1 MYYQLQSDF
10 TLVIFYDPDCGH
22 CKKEMPKINDMYKE
36 WKSDG
41 IEVQVFAVCVELE
54 KAEWLKFIRTYDI
67 GEWVNVGEFKT
78 IVDGE
83 YLKMIRMLLPS
94 LTSSSSMISTV
105 PQKCMYLIV

>member
-1 MYYQLQSDF
+1 
-10 TLVIFYDPDCGH
+10 
-22 CKKEMPKINDMYKE
+22 MPKINDMYKE

-83 YLKMIRMLLPS
+83 YLRENDPYVTPS

-105 PQKCMYLIV
+105 PQKCMCLIVIKKY